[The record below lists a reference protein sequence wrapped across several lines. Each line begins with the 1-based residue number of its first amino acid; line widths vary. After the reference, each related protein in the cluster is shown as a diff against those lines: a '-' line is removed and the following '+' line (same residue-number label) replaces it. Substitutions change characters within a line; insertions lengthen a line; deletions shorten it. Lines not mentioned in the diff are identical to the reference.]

1 MIFFHGGEAGQPI
14 KVTAVTDPGSVFK
27 VVKIFVSFLQ
37 NTEDMVLTYSG
48 SW

>member
-1 MIFFHGGEAGQPI
+1 MIFFHGGEAGQPT
-14 KVTAVTDPGSVFK
+14 KVTAVTDLGSVFK
-27 VVKIFVSFLQ
+27 GVEIFVSLCQ